1 MCGIFLYFGD
11 KMINSIYS
19 GYSNIVH
26 RGPDNSSIQLLEIP
40 GLSNN
45 LVIGFHRLKI
55 NDVSNAGNQP
65 FSPSEFHG
73 THLIC
78 NGEIYNFKEL
88 KKTFKLKT
96 VSNSDCEVIPYLYHE
111 CGIMKTLS
119 LLDGVF
125 SFVLVDRDILYIARD
140 PIGIR
145 PLFWGK
151 NNNDEIMFSS
161 ECKSLI
167 GFCNEI
173 KPFPPGCLC
182 TINLND
188 CRMNFER
195 YYHYIYPVIYDRF
208 DNTKNNIRYLLT
220 ESVRKRLISDRKI
233 GVFISGGVDS
243 SIIAG
248 LVKNILKDNQ
258 IESFTIGLENS
269 PDLENARI
277 VANHLNT
284 THHEVNFTVEEGI
297 KHLNDVIYHLE
308 SYDIT
313 TIRASVPQYIL
324 SKYIKEKTEIRVVLS
339 GEGAD
344 ELFGGYLYFHYS
356 PDQNSFI
363 KETERLVKMLYQFD
377 VLRTDRTTAAHG
389 LEVRV
394 PFLDKR
400 FVNYILSLPADYR
413 MPSSEVYSNE
423 GKNQKHL
430 NIEKYI
436 LRDSFSDENIIPENI
451 LWRKKDAFSD
461 AVGYSWVDGIKKYAE
476 SIVSDDELIDAQNKY
491 PNNTPMTKEAYLYR
505 SRFEEMFADNSSL
518 IEHYWMP
525 NWVSES
531 INDPSATYLNAHG
544 FRNSEKS

>member
-1 MCGIFLYFGD
+1 
-11 KMINSIYS
+11 MINNIYS
-19 GYSNIVH
+19 GYSSINH

-40 GLSNN
+40 GIPKKL
-45 LVIGFHRLKI
+45 IMGFHRLKI
-55 NDVSNAGNQP
+55 NDISNVGNQP
-65 FSPSEFHG
+65 FSPKEFPG
-73 THLIC
+73 IHLIC

-88 KKTFKLKT
+88 KNTFNLDTK
-96 VSNSDCEVIPYLYHE
+96 SNSDCEIIPYLYNK

-125 SFVLVDRDILYIARD
+125 SFILIDNDTLYVARD
-140 PIGIR
+140 PIGVR
-145 PLFWGK
+145 PLFFGK
-151 NNNDEIMFSS
+151 NNDEIMFSS
-161 ECKSLI
+161 EAKSLI
-167 GFCNEI
+167 GFCDII

-188 CRMNFER
+188 CSMIFDR
-195 YYHYIYPVIYDRF
+195 YYHYIYPTIYDSF
-208 DNTKNNIRYLLT
+208 ETTKNNIKYLLN
-220 ESVRKRLISDRKI
+220 ESVKKRLISDRKI

-243 SIIAG
+243 SVISG
-248 LVKNILKDNQ
+248 LVSKNLKDTE
-258 IESFTIGLENS
+258 IESFSIGLQNS

-277 VANHLNT
+277 VAKHLNT
-284 THHEVNFTVEEGI
+284 KHHEVNFTIEEGI
-297 KHLNDVIYHLE
+297 KHLNDVIFHLE

-313 TIRASVPQYIL
+313 TIRASVPQYLL
-324 SKYIKEKTEIRVVLS
+324 SKYIKEKTDVRVILS

-344 ELFGGYLYFHYS
+344 EIFGGYLYFHYA
-356 PDQNSFI
+356 PNENSFI
-363 KETERLVKMLYQFD
+363 KETERLVKMLHQFD

-400 FVNYILSLPADYR
+400 LLNYILSLPADYR
-413 MPSSEVYSNE
+413 MTKSKLYINKGSNKE
-423 GKNQKHL
+423 HL

-436 LRDSFSDENIIPENI
+436 LRDSYDKEVDIISKNI

-476 SIVSDDELIDAQNKY
+476 EEISDDELANAQTKY

-505 SRFEEMFADNSSL
+505 SRFEEMFSEQSEL

-544 FRNSEKS
+544 FRENE